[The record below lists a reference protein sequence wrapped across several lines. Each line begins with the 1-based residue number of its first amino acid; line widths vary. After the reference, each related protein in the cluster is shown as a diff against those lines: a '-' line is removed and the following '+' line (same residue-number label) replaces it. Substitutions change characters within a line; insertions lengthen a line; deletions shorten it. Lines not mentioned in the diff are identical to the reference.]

1 MDEAIAK
8 VNAELAEQE
17 AAEPISNFIAVQ
29 GDKKTVKVPRSM
41 SKIVDE
47 VLQRTNNWPRRIDQ
61 VLFVDDPEHGL
72 SYFDKRTT
80 PGLFGWLQ
88 RRHKVEWMGSD
99 GFVSQAEFFAEVERT
114 AKSYE
119 GIELYPHEPPVAN
132 IYYRHAETA
141 PGDGSHLKWLL
152 DRFRPE
158 TSVDRDLI
166 QAAFL
171 TAFWGGPAGRRP
183 AFVITSDDGRGVG
196 KSTVAEIVGYL
207 CGGHLSFSAGE
218 DITTMKTRLLT
229 PSARERRIAL
239 MDNVKTM
246 RFSWAE
252 LESLITESV
261 ISGKQLYVGEG
272 QRPNL
277 LTWFITINGAS
288 MATDMAQRSVI
299 IKIVK
304 GENEG
309 KWWESTCK
317 FIDDHRHDIIGD
329 IRTQLRTAAELPADF
344 RFSRWATWEQHVLC
358 RLPEPM
364 EAQRLIL
371 ERQGDSDCETDEA
384 EIVEEYFADQLAQRG
399 YHPATCQMRIP
410 VQLAAPWFCEAL
422 NRKSEPTN
430 AISRRMQQMA
440 DEGQL
445 KRISKDKSRKLG
457 RCFIWTGAEADT
469 TGDPINNALLEKK
482 HAKRHYGN

>member
-1 MDEAIAK
+1 MKNSTSRGASGDLELYPDRERGNEKDRQAAAIDD
-8 VNAELAEQE
+8 
-17 AAEPISNFIAVQ
+17 
-29 GDKKTVKVPRSM
+29 GHCRTRSTTAPATGHAG
-41 SKIVDE
+41 STRCYLWTIP
-47 VLQRTNNWPRRIDQ
+47 Q
-61 VLFVDDPEHGL
+61 HGL
-72 SYFDKRTT
+72 AYFDKRTT
-80 PGLFGWLQ
+80 GGLFGWL
-88 RRHKVEWMGSD
+88 RRYHKVQWAAGGD
-99 GFVSQAEFFAEVERT
+99 FVGQSELFAELERT
-114 AKSYE
+114 ATLYNA
-119 GIELYPHEPPVAN
+119 IELFPHEPPVEGV
-132 IYYRHAETA
+132 YYRHATPG

-158 TSVDRDLI
+158 TSVDRNLI

-196 KSTVAEIVGYL
+196 KSTVAEIVGHL
-207 CGGHLSFSAGE
+207 CGGHLSFSTAGE

-229 PSARERRIAL
+229 PGDREKRIAL

-304 GENEG
+304 GENDG

-317 FIDDHRHDIIGD
+317 FIDDHRQEIIADIL
-329 IRTQLRTAAELPADF
+329 TQLRTAAEPPAGF
-344 RFSRWATWEQHVLC
+344 QFSRWATWEQYVLC
-358 RLPEPM
+358 RLPDPV

-384 EIVEEYFADQLAQRG
+384 EIVEEYFADQLRQGAGTARRRAKCGFLSSSRHRG
-399 YHPATCQMRIP
+399 SATLSIERAS
-410 VQLAAPWFCEAL
+410 L
-422 NRKSEPTN
+422 PTPPRG
-430 AISRRMQQMA
+430 AC
-440 DEGQL
+440 
-445 KRISKDKSRKLG
+445 SKWRTRD
-457 RCFIWTGAEADT
+457 
-469 TGDPINNALLEKK
+469 N
-482 HAKRHYGN
+482 